1 MLLSMLDFLLNM
13 EQHHLY
19 MQRALQLAGKALGNT
34 YPNPLVG
41 SVIVSD
47 GKIIGEGWHHKAG
60 EPHAEVNAINS
71 VEDKEL
77 LKNSTIYVTLE
88 PCAHYGKTPPC
99 AVKIVEMGIPKVVI
113 GSMDPHDKVNGKG
126 KAILEEAGI
135 EVITGVLEEECKTLN
150 KRFFTYHKK
159 QRPFI
164 ILKWAESTDGF
175 MDKDFKPY
183 AISNALSQQR
193 NHQLRADEQA
203 ILVGTK
209 TVLNDNPGL
218 TVREVSGNNPVRIIL
233 DRELSIPADYKVMN
247 QESTTLIINEK
258 EEKTEGNLHWLKI
271 DFATDFLKNLMDS
284 LYKQQI
290 QSVIIEGGAY
300 TLNSFI
306 TQQLWDEAWIFK
318 AENLM
323 LNNGTKAPEISG
335 ERFFTEQL
343 RDNQLK
349 IYRNY

>member
-13 EQHHLY
+13 EQHHIY

-135 EVITGVLEEECKTLN
+135 EVITGVLEEECNTLN

-164 ILKWAESTDGF
+164 ILKWAESADGF

-233 DRELSIPADYKVMN
+233 DRELRIPADYKVMN
-247 QESTTLIINEK
+247 QESSTFIINEK

-271 DFATDFLKNLMDS
+271 DFGTDLLKHLMNS

-306 TQQLWDEAWIFK
+306 QQQLWDEAWIFK
-318 AENLM
+318 AEDLM
-323 LNNGTKAPEISG
+323 LNDGTKAPEISG
-335 ERFFTEQL
+335 EPFSTEQL